1 MLLTSIP
8 LRQPLMPADAPLVA
22 SSPRRHRRE
31 LLTANRFLGLHQ
43 ALHGLWVSALVLG
56 ILNLIDAVSPAWWW
70 WLPAYPLSWAVVELL
85 FLPRRQAI
93 ALIAEQAS
101 RGEVA
106 SVALKHGV
114 MLRDVQV
121 VD

>member
-1 MLLTSIP
+1 
-8 LRQPLMPADAPLVA
+8 MPADAPLVA

-56 ILNLIDAVSPAWWW
+56 ILNLIDVSPAWWW

-114 MLRDVQV
+114 MLRDVRV